1 LSGRGIINV
10 LHIIQRLQLLPAGE
24 TVVVAVSGGPDSL
37 ALLHLLREYQAE
49 LDITLHVA
57 TLDHGLRAD
66 SAEDAEFVRQTAT
79 VWGLPVTVGSSDVA
93 ELARSRGDGLEA
105 AARQARYRFL
115 AEVAREVGARRVV
128 TAHHAG
134 DQAETVLMHLLRGAG
149 MQGLQGMSSCGP
161 LPYAP
166 ELLLVRPLL
175 TSTRAQLEAYCH
187 AHDLQPRQDQTNL
200 EVDYLRNRLRL
211 EVLPYLQ
218 QINPQIEH
226 ALTRLA
232 EIIAVDH
239 NYLNAELE
247 RHTEAH
253 MRFDSERGYIER
265 DAFRELHPAL
275 QRRCIY
281 RAVEE
286 IQPDSESGYEHILHA
301 VEVGMHGQIGALAQ
315 MPGGVHLR
323 VDYQHLVI
331 ERADQPL
338 PLPDEYALLPPAANE
353 VTVLLPGVTVI
364 PGGGWKLHAETGPF
378 DPARH
383 QAQMVIPRD
392 GVVTL
397 RARKPG
403 DRFAPAGMG
412 GHHQKISDWMVN
424 RKIPQHVRDRIP
436 LLAIDGRVAAVIVGQ
451 QWTVAAAVHPEGEAQ
466 FVINFFVNFS

>member
-1 LSGRGIINV
+1 
-10 LHIIQRLQLLPAGE
+10 LLPAGE

-37 ALLHLLREYQAE
+37 ALLHLLREYQSE
-49 LDITLHVA
+49 LNITLHVA

-66 SAEDAEFVRQTAT
+66 SAEDAEFVRQTAAA
-79 VWGLPVTVGSSDVA
+79 WGLPVTVGSSDIA
-93 ELARSRGDGLEA
+93 ELVRLHRGGIEA
-105 AARQARYRFL
+105 VARQVRYRFL
-115 AEVAREVGARRVV
+115 AEVAREVGAQRVV

-166 ELLLVRPLL
+166 ELLVVRPLL
-175 TSTRAQLEAYCH
+175 TTSRAQLEAYCR
-187 AHDLQPRQDQTNL
+187 AHDLRPRHDQTNL
-200 EVDYLRNRLRL
+200 EVDYLRNHLRL
-211 EVLPYLQ
+211 EVLPLLQ
-218 QINPQIEH
+218 QINPQIEK
-226 ALTRLA
+226 ALNRLA
-232 EIIAVDH
+232 EITAVDH
-239 NYLNAELE
+239 DYLNAEFE

-253 MRFDSERGYIER
+253 MRFDDERGYIDR
-265 DAFRELHPAL
+265 NAFRELHPAL

-281 RAVEE
+281 RAVERIHPESE
-286 IQPDSESGYEHILHA
+286 IGYEHILHA
-301 VEVGMHGQIGALAQ
+301 VEIGVQGQIGALSQ

-323 VDYQHLVI
+323 VDYQFLVI

-338 PLPDEYALLPPAANE
+338 PVPDEYALLPPDVNE
-353 VTVLLPGVTVI
+353 VTVLLPGVTAI
-364 PGGGWKLHAETGPF
+364 PGGGWKLHAETGLF

-383 QAQMVIPRD
+383 QAWMAIPRD
-392 GVVTL
+392 DVVTL

-424 RKIPQHVRDRIP
+424 RKIPRHLRDRIP
-436 LLAIDGRVAAVIVGQ
+436 LLMIDDRVAAVIVGQ
-451 QWTVAAAVHPEGEAQ
+451 QWTVAVAAHPKAEAQ